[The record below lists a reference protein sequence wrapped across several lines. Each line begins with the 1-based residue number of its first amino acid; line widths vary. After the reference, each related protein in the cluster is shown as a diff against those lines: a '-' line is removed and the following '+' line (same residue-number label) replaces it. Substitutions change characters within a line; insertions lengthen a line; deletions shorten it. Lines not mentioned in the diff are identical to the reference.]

1 MIYPMQG
8 RLCMKMFFKGVS
20 LSSIRKANQNM
31 IDGKKSDTSN
41 LPASIQQD
49 ILNRRYSAQE
59 INNAYARAV
68 SKG

>member
-1 MIYPMQG
+1 MRMSM
-8 RLCMKMFFKGVS
+8 RGVS

-31 IDGKKSDTSN
+31 IEGKKTDASD
-41 LPASIQQD
+41 LPVSIQQD

>member
-1 MIYPMQG
+1 MRM
-8 RLCMKMFFKGVS
+8 MFRSVS
-20 LSSIRKANQNM
+20 LASIRKANQTM
-31 IDGKKSDTSN
+31 SEGKKVDASS

>member
-1 MIYPMQG
+1 
-8 RLCMKMFFKGVS
+8 MKMLFRSVS
-20 LSSIRKANQNM
+20 LASIRKANKDM
-31 IDGKKSDTSN
+31 IDGKKADASS
-41 LPASIQQD
+41 LPASIQYD